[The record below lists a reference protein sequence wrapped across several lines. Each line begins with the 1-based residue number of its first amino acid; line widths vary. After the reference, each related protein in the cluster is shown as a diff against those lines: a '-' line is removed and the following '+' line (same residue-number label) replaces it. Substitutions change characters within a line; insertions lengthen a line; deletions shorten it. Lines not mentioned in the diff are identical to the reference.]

1 MINVL
6 FSPSEIRKLKEHIN
20 KQKFYSEN
28 VGNKEEIE
36 KLNGLY
42 KALYDIERKNAK
54 RN

>member
-6 FSPSEIRKLKEHIN
+6 FSSSEIRKLKEHIN
-20 KQKFYSEN
+20 KQKLYNS
-28 VGNKEEIE
+28 GNKKEIE
-36 KLNGLY
+36 QLNGLY